1 MNWSNTP
8 QLFASGGSPVSPLQA
23 LPEAAPLSDDFGRP
37 LQPLLIQL
45 RRRGRRRAVLCNC
58 CYPTDSGQY
67 QAAALCPER
76 LLLGMSAAAALAQAE
91 ALALAVMNPG
101 LGDILRAAA
110 ARLGL
115 EVELHM
121 LEPAL
126 CLADPGALFQ
136 RAAGGPPMV
145 PASPAQD
152 FLGRPA
158 VCASPQVWC
167 RVYGAVSGH
176 SEWSKHACLS
186 VHGPQQSHAL
196 FEITPQTTWRDLI
209 TAQGLP
215 ECRAVLWGGPAGRVF
230 YGSALSSPILDMT
243 EETPSPMYDWS
254 AALLPEDLCP
264 VSFLKDWMERAHR
277 GSCGKCVFCRI
288 GTTQIG
294 VIAKAVSLAQAVPE
308 ELDTLTE
315 LADGMAGGAAC
326 PYGRGVG
333 AAVQRWMA
341 LTREEFEQHIRR
353 RRCKSLACPG
363 YITYHILPEKC
374 RGCGACVSVCG
385 DQAIDGGRGEIH
397 VIDSRACTKCGA
409 CREVCPGQAVVT
421 AGPLKPRT
429 PKTPIPVG
437 TWKGR

>member
-8 QLFASGGSPVSPLQA
+8 QLFASGGSSVPPLQA
-23 LPEAAPLSDDFGRP
+23 LPEEAPLSDDFGRP

-76 LLLGMSAAAALAQAE
+76 LLLGMS
-91 ALALAVMNPG
+91 
-101 LGDILRAAA
+101 AAA

-186 VHGPQQSHAL
+186 VHGPQQSHKQCYKYIFVNTVLIPFIVVILYVLLIKL
-196 FEITPQTTWRDLI
+196 F
-209 TAQGLP
+209 
-215 ECRAVLWGGPAGRVF
+215 PAIA
-230 YGSALSSPILDMT
+230 SWPI
-243 EETPSPMYDWS
+243 
-254 AALLPEDLCP
+254 
-264 VSFLKDWMERAHR
+264 
-277 GSCGKCVFCRI
+277 
-288 GTTQIG
+288 
-294 VIAKAVSLAQAVPE
+294 
-308 ELDTLTE
+308 
-315 LADGMAGGAAC
+315 
-326 PYGRGVG
+326 
-333 AAVQRWMA
+333 
-341 LTREEFEQHIRR
+341 
-353 RRCKSLACPG
+353 
-363 YITYHILPEKC
+363 
-374 RGCGACVSVCG
+374 
-385 DQAIDGGRGEIH
+385 
-397 VIDSRACTKCGA
+397 
-409 CREVCPGQAVVT
+409 
-421 AGPLKPRT
+421 
-429 PKTPIPVG
+429 
-437 TWKGR
+437 